1 MLVANGLHLERDE
14 FIVANLKYLAEGGGL
29 GAA

>member
-1 MLVANGLHLERDE
+1 MLVVNSLHLRCDE
-14 FIVANLKYLAEGGGL
+14 FIVANLKYLVEGGGL